1 MTKPIYLTPQ
11 QLSIAARCISVR
23 IFHLDQNRPNNWH
36 KMETECYLTISDR
49 EYRAELEETYDAL
62 VKQY

>member
-11 QLSIAARCISVR
+11 QLSIAARCVSVR
-23 IFHLDQNRPNNWH
+23 IFHLDLDRPNNWH
-36 KMETECYLTISDR
+36 KIKTDCHLTISDSK
-49 EYRAELEETYDAL
+49 YRSELEETYDAL